1 MRIVLDTNCLIQS
14 VSPRSKYY
22 AVWESFVS
30 GENRLC
36 ITNEIIEEYIEIL
49 QKLVGYEVSEY
60 IVKTIINSPFT
71 EFFTPY
77 YHFELIKADPD
88 DNKFVDCAIVAHA
101 RYVVTNDYHYDVLK
115 EIPFPK
121 VQIISIQ
128 DFMKV
133 VGGL

>member
-14 VSPRSKYY
+14 VSPRSKYH
-22 AVWESFVS
+22 AVWEFFVS

>member
-1 MRIVLDTNCLIQS
+1 M
-14 VSPRSKYY
+14 SPRSKYH

-77 YHFELIKADPD
+77 YHFGLIKADPD

-101 RYVVTNDYHYDVLK
+101 RYVVTNDHHYDVLK

>member
-1 MRIVLDTNCLIQS
+1 M
-14 VSPRSKYY
+14 SPRSKYH

>member
-14 VSPRSKYY
+14 VSPRSKYH

-77 YHFELIKADPD
+77 HFELIKADPD

-101 RYVVTNDYHYDVLK
+101 RYVVTNDHHYDVLK

>member
-14 VSPRSKYY
+14 VSPRSKYH
-22 AVWESFVS
+22 AVWEFFVS

-88 DNKFVDCAIVAHA
+88 DNKVVDCAMVAHA
-101 RYVVTNDYHYDVLK
+101 RYVVTNDHHYDVLK

>member
-1 MRIVLDTNCLIQS
+1 M
-14 VSPRSKYY
+14 SPRSKYH
-22 AVWESFVS
+22 AVWEFFVS

-49 QKLVGYEVSEY
+49 QKIVGYEVSEY

-101 RYVVTNDYHYDVLK
+101 RYVVTNDHHYDVLK

>member
-1 MRIVLDTNCLIQS
+1 M
-14 VSPRSKYY
+14 SPRSKYH
-22 AVWESFVS
+22 AMWESFVS

-101 RYVVTNDYHYDVLK
+101 RYVVTNDHHYDVLK

>member
-1 MRIVLDTNCLIQS
+1 M
-14 VSPRSKYY
+14 SPRSKYH

-49 QKLVGYEVSEY
+49 QKLVGYKVSEY

-101 RYVVTNDYHYDVLK
+101 RYVVTNDHHYDVLK